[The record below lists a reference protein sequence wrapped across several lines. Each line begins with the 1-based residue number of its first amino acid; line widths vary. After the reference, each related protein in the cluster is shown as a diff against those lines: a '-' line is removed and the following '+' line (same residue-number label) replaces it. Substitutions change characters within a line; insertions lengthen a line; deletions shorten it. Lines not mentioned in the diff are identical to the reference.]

1 MPPSAGKIATRM
13 RFKAYDL
20 VSRAVEG
27 GLAYGITRLW
37 KYHESDTMTEA
48 QMRERQEALHDAV
61 MGDLCEVIDFDPE
74 P

>member
-20 VSRAVEG
+20 VSRAVEEG
-27 GLAYGITRLW
+27 IGYGIGRLW
-37 KYHESDTMTEA
+37 KYYESDTMTEA
-48 QMRERQEALHDAV
+48 QMRERQDALRDAV